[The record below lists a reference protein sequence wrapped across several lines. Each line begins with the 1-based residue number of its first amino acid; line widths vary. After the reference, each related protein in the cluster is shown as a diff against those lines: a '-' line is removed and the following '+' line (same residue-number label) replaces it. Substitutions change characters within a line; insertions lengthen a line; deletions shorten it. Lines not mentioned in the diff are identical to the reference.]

1 MPVPER
7 FLMGAVALAGIFM
20 LVLACRSGRICSVGW
35 CYEAD
40 ENPVSY
46 GLTFALTIFIVIFC
60 AAEAAGYPP
69 AEVFDVLGLGWINS
83 FCRACGHA

>member
-1 MPVPER
+1 MPMPAR
-7 FLMGAVALAGIFM
+7 FFMGAVALAGICM